1 MEQFADEHN
10 QLQAPD
16 HSMHQSS
23 PETPPPPPA
32 AATHSSSELEKVL
45 SDTDS
50 PFLTRY
56 KKATWIELRLLFKLA
71 APAVMMY
78 MINNAMSMS
87 TRIFSGHLGNLEFA
101 AACLGNQGIQ
111 LFAYG
116 LLLGMGS
123 AVETLCGQAYGAR
136 RYEMLGVY
144 LQRATVVL
152 MLFSLPIVAVYLL
165 SRQILL
171 LIGEKE
177 QVATPASV
185 FVYGLIP
192 QVFAYTINFP
202 IQKFLQAQ
210 SIVMPSALI
219 SLATLGVHLV
229 VSWIAVYR
237 IGLGLLG
244 ASLVLS
250 LSWWIIVTAQFVYIV
265 NSRRCKD
272 TWTGF
277 RWEAFAG
284 VWEFVKLSIASAV
297 MLCLET
303 WYFQVLVLVA
313 GLLENPE
320 LSLDALS
327 VCMSINGLLFM
338 VAIGFNA
345 AASVRVG
352 NEIGAGHPKSAA
364 FSVVVVNSVSFTVAV
379 VEAIVV
385 LSQRHVISYIF
396 TGGETVANAVSDLCP
411 FLAVTL
417 LLNGLQPVLSGVA
430 VGCGWQA
437 YVAYVNIGCYY
448 VVGIPIGCL
457 LGFKF
462 NLGVKGIWTG
472 MIGGTAMQTLILLWV
487 TFRTDWNKE
496 VEKAGKR
503 LAMWDDIKEPLLK
516 YQKEVVRIKDAS
528 TPP

>member
-1 MEQFADEHN
+1 MKICMSFQPHSREEKTQSETGRKRQAGMEQSVDEHN
-10 QLQAPD
+10 NQLALHD
-16 HSMHQSS
+16 SMQQSS
-23 PETPPPPPA
+23 PPETPPSP
-32 AATHSSSELEKVL
+32 AATHSSSQLEKVL
-45 SDTDS
+45 SDTDL
-50 PFLTRY
+50 PCLKRL
-56 KKATWIELRLLFKLA
+56 KKATWIELKLLFKLA

-78 MINNAMSMS
+78 LINNAMSIS
-87 TRIFSGHLGNLEFA
+87 TRIFSGHLGNREFA

-152 MLFSLPIVAVYLL
+152 FLFSIPIVVVYVL
-165 SRQILL
+165 SRQLLL
-171 LIGEKE
+171 LIGESE
-177 QVATPASV
+177 QVATLASV

-192 QVFAYTINFP
+192 QIFAYVVNFP
-202 IQKFLQAQ
+202 IQKFMQSQ
-210 SIVMPSALI
+210 SIVAPSALI

-265 NSRRCKD
+265 RSDRCKD

-277 RWEAFAG
+277 KWEALTG
-284 VWEFVKLSIASAV
+284 LWEFVKLSIASAV

-327 VCMSINGLLFM
+327 VCMSVSGLMFM

-364 FSVVVVNSVSFTVAV
+364 LSVVVVTLVSFTVAA
-379 VEAIVV
+379 VEATVV

-396 TGGETVANAVSDLCP
+396 TGGETVANAVAELCP

-417 LLNGLQPVLSGVA
+417 LLNGIQPVLSG
-430 VGCGWQA
+430 
-437 YVAYVNIGCYY
+437 
-448 VVGIPIGCL
+448 
-457 LGFKF
+457 
-462 NLGVKGIWTG
+462 NLVWHDWRNGDANSHLNLARHPKRWERKLT
-472 MIGGTAMQTLILLWV
+472 
-487 TFRTDWNKE
+487 TFGRD
-496 VEKAGKR
+496 R
-503 LAMWDDIKEPLLK
+503 
-516 YQKEVVRIKDAS
+516 
-528 TPP
+528 